1 MSVAPQFGLN
11 KIHTDTAGITG
22 PVNDATSAPTG
33 LAPTPVQ
40 RITHPLSFLSGGPH
54 PDGAITAAYHDALAK
69 ATDSLRGPHGGLVP
83 GSRGTQAPGP
93 AGPSTTAQQNAALA
107 AQPVGGT
114 LGAVT
119 TRLRDRVAQALK
131 GV

>member
-11 KIHTDTAGITG
+11 KIRTDTAGVTG

-33 LAPTPVQ
+33 LAPTLAQ
-40 RITHPLSFLSGGPH
+40 RVSHPLSFLAGGPH
-54 PDGAITAAYHDALAK
+54 PDGAITAAYHTAIAK
-69 ATDSLRGPHGGLVP
+69 ATDSIRGPHGGLVP

-93 AGPSTTAQQNAALA
+93 AGTSTTAQQNAALA
-107 AQPVGGT
+107 AQPVGAT

-119 TRLRDRVAQALK
+119 TRFRDRLAHALK